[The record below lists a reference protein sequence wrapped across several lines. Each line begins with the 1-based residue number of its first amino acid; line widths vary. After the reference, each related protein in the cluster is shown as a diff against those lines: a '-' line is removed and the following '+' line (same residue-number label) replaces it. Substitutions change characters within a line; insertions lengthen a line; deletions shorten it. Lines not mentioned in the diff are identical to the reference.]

1 MTQAEISCIRQQWYC
16 PMGKDVHINKKPL
29 PESTF
34 PGAPESGVQVFL
46 AAVAMQRQP
55 DPREDNL
62 HMLGRIVKVL
72 E

>member
-1 MTQAEISCIRQQWYC
+1 MLVRPLGE
-16 PMGKDVHINKKPL
+16 DVHINKKPL
-29 PESTF
+29 LGSTF
-34 PGAPESGVQVFL
+34 SGAPESGVQVFL

-62 HMLGRIVKVL
+62 HILGRIVKVL

>member
-1 MTQAEISCIRQQWYC
+1 MLVH

-55 DPREDNL
+55 DPEKTTFTYWIGL
-62 HMLGRIVKVL
+62 
-72 E
+72 